1 MCTSGNSRLIAG
13 CFVLKEQELT
23 ICGNASALWVYCVG
37 NDNSRCAPRVKL
49 QLQRSV
55 SKRVSNKIN
64 LSKMQFDESY
74 DVVVIG
80 GGNAGF
86 STATTAVQAGAKV
99 LLVEKAP
106 EGESGGN
113 TYYTAGAYRAC
124 FDGLEDLLPMLY
136 REDGT
141 KGLPV
146 DLVKRIE
153 ISPYTKEDFHTDIMR
168 VTKGRSDPAL
178 AKVLVDRSRDA
189 LQWIADN
196 GGKWSLS
203 FNRQAFEV
211 DGKFKFWGGMVL
223 AFLKGGKGLVDW
235 HIAVAKKAGVEIQ
248 WSTPAVALMQDQE
261 TGRVEGVEVISNGK
275 RRRMGARGGVVLAS
289 GGFQASPALRTQY
302 LGPGW
307 DLAHVRGCKYSTGDG
322 HRMASV
328 AGAKTAGNYSG
339 CHSVAWD
346 AYSPAHGG
354 DRIMT
359 NQYTKSGYPLGL
371 MLNIDGNRFV
381 DEGIDLRNFTYAI
394 FGKEILKQPAG
405 TAFQIWDADGS
416 KWLRKEEYA
425 DDVTTNVRAES
436 LEELAEKLAK
446 RGLKSKDQLVQTIK
460 DFNAAV
466 HAFREESPD
475 HPFDP
480 AKKDGLSTQ
489 SSKRKLPLAKSNWAL
504 PIEKGPFTAVEV
516 TTGITFTFG
525 GLAVDPDTAAVVSE
539 ATRQPIDG
547 LYCVGELLG
556 GLFWHNYPGGSGL
569 TAGTVFGRI
578 AGRCAAASSK
588 SRT

>member
-1 MCTSGNSRLIAG
+1 
-13 CFVLKEQELT
+13 
-23 ICGNASALWVYCVG
+23 
-37 NDNSRCAPRVKL
+37 
-49 QLQRSV
+49 
-55 SKRVSNKIN
+55 
-64 LSKMQFDESY
+64 MQFDDTY
-74 DVVVIG
+74 DVVVVG

-86 STATTAVQAGAKV
+86 SAATTAMQAGAKV

-106 EGESGGN
+106 EAESGGN
-113 TYYTAGAYRAC
+113 TYFTAGAYRAC
-124 FDGLEDLLPMLY
+124 FAGLEDLLPILY
-136 REDGT
+136 KEDGS
-141 KGLPV
+141 KGLS
-146 DLVKRIE
+146 DELVKRIE
-153 ISPYTKEDFHTDIMR
+153 MSPYTRENFHADIMR

-178 AKVLVDRSRDA
+178 AQVLVNESRDA

-196 GGKWSLS
+196 GGKWTLS

-211 DGKFKFWGGMVL
+211 DGKFRFWGGMVL

-235 HIAVAKKAGVEIQ
+235 HIALAKASGVEIM

-261 TGRVEGVEVISNGK
+261 TGRVLGVEVISNG
-275 RRRMGARGGVVLAS
+275 RRKKIGARGGVVLAS

-322 HRMASV
+322 HRMGSIV
-328 AGAKTAGNYSG
+328 GAQTAGNYSG

-346 AYSPAHGG
+346 ARSPHHGG
-354 DRIMT
+354 DRVMT

-371 MLNIDGNRFV
+371 MLNIEGHRFV

-405 TAFQIWDADGS
+405 TAFQIWDATGS
-416 KWLRKEEYA
+416 SWLRKEEYA
-425 DDVTTNVRAES
+425 DDVTTNIRADT
-436 LEELAEKLAK
+436 LEELAEKLSA
-446 RGLKSKDQLVQTIK
+446 RGLKNKQQFVQTIETY
-460 DFNAAV
+460 NSAV
-466 HAFREESPD
+466 QQFREENPD
-475 HPFDP
+475 QKFHP
-480 AKKDGLSTQ
+480 AKKDGVSTQ
-489 SSKRKLPLAKSNWAL
+489 SSKIKLPLAKSNWAL
-504 PIEKGPFTAVEV
+504 PIDKGPFTAVEV

-525 GLAVDPDTAAVVSE
+525 GLAIDPKTAAVLSE

-556 GLFWHNYPGGSGL
+556 GLFWYNYPGGSGL

-578 AGRCAAASSK
+578 AGRCAAAAAK
-588 SRT
+588 TTE